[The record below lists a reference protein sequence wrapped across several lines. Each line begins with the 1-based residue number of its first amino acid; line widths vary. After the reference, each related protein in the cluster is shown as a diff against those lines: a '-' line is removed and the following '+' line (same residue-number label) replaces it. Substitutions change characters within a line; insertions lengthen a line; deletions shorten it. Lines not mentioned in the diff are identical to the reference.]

1 MIESV
6 LMIAGKTRGP
16 GYASRVRS
24 PGAPR
29 RSSPQLDPSRWTAPR
44 RASGASGRGGSNEPT
59 RASASNERRRPTAS
73 SVRSGLNDRRRSSG
87 STGPS
92 GWSDQTRSN
101 GATGPSGWSDP
112 RRSSAWSVPS
122 GSRGPRDPTGS
133 SALCGGIEM
142 NPTLWM
148 PRLRSIFPARGGDV
162 DTRAAPLTCLECL
175 SDLPPTG
182 RFCPECGAV
191 APARLFLPPRA
202 PCDDQG
208 LDAAADTPDA
218 ADAAWLTGAPALPG
232 LEASRFPSRRRPLR
246 ATAYGLAAATV
257 VLIGVFSAVASLAP
271 SLRASPSARA
281 PAMDDEVERMRAEL
295 RTLERQVDEQL
306 RMLND
311 QLRATR
317 SSLEREPSPRRGP

>member
-1 MIESV
+1 
-6 LMIAGKTRGP
+6 MIAGKTRGP
-16 GYASRVRS
+16 GFASRVRS

-29 RSSPQLDPSRWTAPR
+29 RWTAPR
-44 RASGASGRGGSNEPT
+44 RASGASGRRESNEPT

-87 STGPS
+87 STGPN
-92 GWSDQTRSN
+92 GWSDSRRSS
-101 GATGPSGWSDP
+101 GSSGLSGWSDP
-112 RRSSAWSVPS
+112 RRSSDPRGSSAWSVPS
-122 GSRGPRDPTGS
+122 GSRSLCDPTRS
-133 SALCGGIEM
+133 SGLCGGTEM

-148 PRLRSIFPARGGDV
+148 PRLRSIFPARGGDA

-317 SSLEREPSPRRGP
+317 SSLEREPTPRRGP

>member
-6 LMIAGKTRGP
+6 LVIAGKTRGP
-16 GYASRVRS
+16 GHASRVRS

-44 RASGASGRGGSNEPT
+44 RASGASGRGG
-59 RASASNERRRPTAS
+59 
-73 SVRSGLNDRRRSSG
+73 
-87 STGPS
+87 
-92 GWSDQTRSN
+92 WSE
-101 GATGPSGWSDP
+101 P

-191 APARLFLPPRA
+191 APARLFSPPRA
-202 PCDDQG
+202 PCEAQG
-208 LDAAADTPDA
+208 LDGAADTPDA

-281 PAMDDEVERMRAEL
+281 PAMDDEVER
-295 RTLERQVDEQL
+295 V
-306 RMLND
+306 
-311 QLRATR
+311 
-317 SSLEREPSPRRGP
+317 